1 MATNPSRSSN
11 RRKVTWGGFRAER
24 GIAVFFVALG
34 CIVVA
39 RMLAG
44 D

>member
-1 MATNPSRSSN
+1 MARNPSRSNS
-11 RRKVTWGGFRAER
+11 RSKVTWGGFRAER

-34 CIVVA
+34 CLVVA
-39 RMLAG
+39 RMLAS